1 MDKKYIFLHVPKVA
15 GTTVINLLPGAD
27 PNGCVC
33 PARKPRSHN
42 INEICS
48 LEYITPEICS
58 RIIEQQYT
66 AKIHHYTIEQ
76 YIKSG
81 ILTKDDF
88 KNNFSFTFVRNPFD
102 RMVSEYLYRL
112 KILEPASEDPPWPH
126 HPDGTPHA
134 FPTFNQFVAVVA
146 GLFQEA
152 SAKEGGLPLHSHMG
166 NHLLGQ
172 HEYVQY
178 SDITIKNIFR
188 YENFQEDIKKVM
200 DILNL
205 KSEVGHFKKSNR
217 NKDYRVYYSPASR
230 NLMEFM
236 YAEDLKLFGYKF

>member
-1 MDKKYIFLHVPKVA
+1 MDKKYIFLHVPKAA
-15 GTTVINLLPGAD
+15 GTTVLNLLPGAG

-33 PARKPRSHN
+33 PAGKPRSHN
-42 INEICS
+42 INEISS
-48 LEYITPEICS
+48 LEYTTPEIQS

-66 AKIHHYTIEQ
+66 SKISHYTIEQ
-76 YIKSG
+76 YMKSG
-81 ILTKDDF
+81 ILTKEDF
-88 KNNFSFTFVRNPFD
+88 KNSFSFTFVRNPFD
-102 RMVSEYLYRL
+102 RVVSQYLYRL
-112 KILEPASEDPPWPH
+112 RIFEPATENPPWPQ

-134 FPTFNQFVAVVA
+134 FPTFDQFVATVDRIA
-146 GLFQEA
+146 QQ
-152 SAKEGGLPLHSHMG
+152 AKEGRFPLHSIMG

-178 SDITIKNIFR
+178 SDITIKNVFR

-205 KSEVGHFKKSNR
+205 KSKVGHFKKSNR

>member
-1 MDKKYIFLHVPKVA
+1 M
-15 GTTVINLLPGAD
+15 
-27 PNGCVC
+27 
-33 PARKPRSHN
+33 
-42 INEICS
+42 
-48 LEYITPEICS
+48 
-58 RIIEQQYT
+58 
-66 AKIHHYTIEQ
+66 
-76 YIKSG
+76 KSG
-81 ILTKDDF
+81 ILTKEDF
-88 KNNFSFTFVRNPFD
+88 KNSFSFTFVRNPFD
-102 RMVSEYLYRL
+102 RVVSQYLYRL
-112 KILEPASEDPPWPH
+112 RIFEPATENPPWPQ

-134 FPTFNQFVAVVA
+134 FPTFDQFVATVDRIA
-146 GLFQEA
+146 QQ
-152 SAKEGGLPLHSHMG
+152 AKEGRFPLHSIMG

-178 SDITIKNIFR
+178 SDITIKNVFR

-205 KSEVGHFKKSNR
+205 KSKVGHFKKSNR